1 MHVVGLD
8 FETFFSN
15 TLPLGIDADGKTIR
29 GYTLKKMSTEQYV
42 RHELFELVMVTVVD
56 YHTKAVHKIV
66 TDRCDV
72 MQAELLKLYPDWS
85 QVIVIAHN
93 SVFDGSIL
101 EWRVG
106 LRAKA
111 YICTMQMANVLV
123 GMKSAVS
130 LAKLSELFGLPP
142 KGDDVVR
149 MDGKR
154 LRDISKSELDAYVA
168 YCERDTLN
176 ALMLFDRYMA
186 MGFPVDDLQIVDS
199 TIKMF
204 VRPQFIVDVPLAQ
217 RSLVEEKARRAKL
230 LTDIGQSAEAIRSN
244 DQFADLLRAEGVEPP
259 MKPSPS
265 DPEKLIYAFAKTD
278 EELIELQEHENP
290 RVAALVDVRLGV
302 KSSIIETRLEKFLDI
317 ASRGALPVAIT
328 YGGAK
333 VTHRFSANRSEAS
346 NMQNLPRGSVLR
358 EVVAAPPGHVMVA
371 TDLSAI
377 ELRVARWLAWRWY
390 QDAAAKETLDLV
402 RSGGDVYC
410 ATASRAYGRTITKAD
425 KTERQAGKETE
436 LSCQF
441 GVGHVKL
448 NHRLRMAWGVY
459 LEPGM
464 DKVLVST
471 FREVNK
477 YGVIQGWKDLDLVL
491 AYMADGNL
499 DGVRSVQ
506 DKFYPFVISDD
517 FRFVGPNGLA
527 VYYPELRWEAND
539 KGKKALVYSEQKGST
554 TVKKW
559 VWGGV
564 ASNNLVQHLA
574 GVILKHGWNLM
585 LKERVPPAIQVHD
598 ELISCPPEQYAAQ
611 VQEIQERCMTTVPA
625 WAEGLPLAVETHIGK
640 DYKACK

>member
-1 MHVVGLD
+1 
-8 FETFFSN
+8 
-15 TLPLGIDADGKTIR
+15 
-29 GYTLKKMSTEQYV
+29 
-42 RHELFELVMVTVVD
+42 
-56 YHTKAVHKIV
+56 
-66 TDRCDV
+66 
-72 MQAELLKLYPDWS
+72 
-85 QVIVIAHN
+85 
-93 SVFDGSIL
+93 
-101 EWRVG
+101 
-106 LRAKA
+106 
-111 YICTMQMANVLV
+111 
-123 GMKSAVS
+123 
-130 LAKLSELFGLPP
+130 
-142 KGDDVVR
+142 
-149 MDGKR
+149 
-154 LRDISKSELDAYVA
+154 
-168 YCERDTLN
+168 
-176 ALMLFDRYMA
+176 
-186 MGFPVDDLQIVDS
+186 
-199 TIKMF
+199 
-204 VRPQFIVDVPLAQ
+204 
-217 RSLVEEKARRAKL
+217 
-230 LTDIGQSAEAIRSN
+230 
-244 DQFADLLRAEGVEPP
+244 
-259 MKPSPS
+259 
-265 DPEKLIYAFAKTD
+265 
-278 EELIELQEHENP
+278 
-290 RVAALVDVRLGV
+290 
-302 KSSIIETRLEKFLDI
+302 
-317 ASRGALPVAIT
+317 VAIT

-464 DKVLVST
+464 DKVLTNT
-471 FREVNK
+471 FREGNK
-477 YGVIQGWKDLDLVL
+477 YGVVQGWKDLDLLL
-491 AYMADGNL
+491 AHMADGNI
-499 DGVRSVQ
+499 DAVRAVRER
-506 DKFYPFVISDD
+506 FYPFVITDD
-517 FRFVGPNGLA
+517 FRFVSPCGLA

-559 VWGGV
+559 IWG
-564 ASNNLVQHLA
+564 ATLFNNLVQHLA